1 MNKFDYK
8 NLTPFKWFVL
18 ENFPFIEADFDAL
31 TEWQLFCKLGKEMN
45 KIINSENTLG
55 TQVENVT
62 NAFIELQK
70 FVNNYFANLDVQ
82 EEINN
87 KLNTMAQDG
96 TLQNIISEFLKIKT
110 ELLFNSV
117 SEMLTSNNLIE
128 GSTAKTLGYY
138 NFNDGGSARYKI
150 VNDNSL
156 IVDNM
161 TVYLLNNGLKAVLIY
176 DTKIN
181 IMSLGARKQ
190 DKENNKYDIK
200 PYIEKYFDLLDKNKN
215 RLTLYIPAG
224 VWYCSAYEIL
234 YTYGFVIEG
243 DNPSWQTYASGG
255 TTICSYENNQ
265 SYIFKI
271 GSSNVMVNNFT
282 FKNITFSSGDFLYF
296 ENGNNFR
303 IPDNNTKIIESALNL
318 YYAGFGIFEN
328 IAFNHIIGHIMAV
341 TSSWEMR
348 FDKLFISNC
357 SNINDCLIDFRPI
370 DATLNENA
378 NISNFEIQELNVE
391 AINGNI
397 IKTQLGCI
405 LIDSVI
411 NNFHFEPFTCNLEN
425 CSQHELNDGEFD
437 SNNVKHLSLFDINGD
452 CHILVNNILLN
463 NIAFRYIKNDN
474 TQYIYDT
481 IYNITNTNKYA
492 EFCSQVD
499 NIIIQ
504 GMKRTL
510 NILLQE
516 TIDNTVKASSTF
528 ILNNIINTTP
538 FGCIFNV
545 KYFPT
550 IINKAILRN
559 TRNRMLSLMNNN
571 FNAFCNYTRNADND
585 LRRFLFYDSEV
596 INDNLLAVKP
606 NITTTGIFCNT
617 SIKGNKINIRA
628 KIENGK
634 TYKLTIAK
642 PDYSRALS
650 FELLG
655 TGNYKLYEL
664 DMTPISAFFKDDP
677 KIILYSANTNTE
689 EIDVSLD
696 YFYFE

>member
-1 MNKFDYK
+1 MINKK
-8 NLTPFKWFVL
+8 LTPFRWCML
-18 ENFPFIEADFDAL
+18 QTFPFIEATFDAIDNYGL
-31 TEWQLFCKLGKEMN
+31 LCKIVEYVNKNILKTNELGIK
-45 KIINSENTLG
+45 
-55 TQVENVT
+55 VE
-62 NAFIELQK
+62 EL
-70 FVNNYFANLDVQ
+70 NNWFNNLDVQ
-82 EEINN
+82 DEINK
-87 KLNTMAQDG
+87 KLDEMAESG
-96 TLQNIISEFLKIKT
+96 ELQNIIGEFLKINT
-110 ELLFNSV
+110 QLIYNTV
-117 SEMLTSNNLIE
+117 AEMKSSNNLIV
-128 GSTAKTLGYY
+128 GSTAKTLGFYEL
-138 NFNDGGSARYKI
+138 NDGGKATYKI
-150 VNDNSL
+150 VDDANLN
-156 IVDNM
+156 VDNM
-161 TVYLLNNGLKAVLIY
+161 TVHLLDNGLKAVLQY
-176 DTKIN
+176 NTRIN
-181 IMSLGARKQ
+181 IMTLGARKQ

-243 DNPSWQTYASGG
+243 DNPNWQSYASGG

-318 YYAGFGIFEN
+318 YYAGLGIFEN

-397 IKTQLGCI
+397 IKTQLGCK

-425 CSQHELNDGEFD
+425 CSKHELNDGEFD

-516 TIDNTVKASSTF
+516 TEENTIKASSTF
-528 ILNNIINTTP
+528 ILNNIINTTAYS
-538 FGCIFNV
+538 CIFNV

-550 IINKAILRN
+550 IINRAVLRN
-559 TRNRMLSLMNNN
+559 TRNQMISLMNND
-571 FNAFCNYTRNADND
+571 FNAFCDYTRNADND
-585 LRRFLFYDSEV
+585 LRRFLYYDVNV
-596 INDNLLAVKP
+596 INNNFLSVKP
-606 NITTTGIFCNT
+606 NVTTTGIFCN
-617 SIKGNKINIRA
+617 SSMKGNKIYIRA

-634 TYKLTIAK
+634 TYKLTVAK

-650 FELLG
+650 FDLVG
-655 TGNYKLYEL
+655 TGVYKLYKL
-664 DMTPISAFFKDDP
+664 DMTPISSFLKDDP
-677 KIILYSANTNTE
+677 KIIFYSANTNKE
-689 EIDVSLD
+689 DIDVSLD
-696 YFYFE
+696 YFYFEQ

>member
-1 MNKFDYK
+1 MNKFNYK

-55 TQVENVT
+55 SQMENVT

-70 FVNNYFANLDVQ
+70 FVNNYFDNLDVQ

-234 YTYGFVIEG
+234 YTYGFVMEG
-243 DNPSWQTYASGG
+243 DNPTWQTYDAGG

-282 FKNITFSSGDFLYF
+282 FKNITFSSGDYLYF

-370 DATLNENA
+370 DTTLNENA

-397 IKTQLGCI
+397 IKTQLGCK

-425 CSQHELNDGEFD
+425 CTQHELNDGEFD
-437 SNNVKHLSLFDINGD
+437 ADNVKHLSLFDINGD
-452 CHILVNNILLN
+452 CHLLVNNILLN
-463 NIAFRYIKNDN
+463 NIAFRYIKNN
-474 TQYIYDT
+474 ENQYIYDT
-481 IYNITNTNKYA
+481 IYNITNTSKYA

-516 TIDNTVKASSTF
+516 TEENTTKASSTF

-538 FGCIFNV
+538 YKCIYNV

-550 IINKAILRN
+550 IVNKAILRN
-559 TRNRMLSLMNNN
+559 TRNQMRSFFNNE

-585 LRRFLFYDSEV
+585 LRRFLYYDENV
-596 INDNLLAVKP
+596 MNDNFLAVKP
-606 NITTTGIFCNT
+606 ISTSFGIFCNA
-617 SIKGNKINIRA
+617 SMKGNKIFVRA

-634 TYKLTIAK
+634 TYKMTIGNPNYTRTLT
-642 PDYSRALS
+642 
-650 FELLG
+650 FELVG
-655 TGNYKLYEL
+655 SGSYKLYEL
-664 DMTPISAFFKDDP
+664 DMTSIASYLKDNP
-677 KIILYSANTNTE
+677 QLIFYSSTE
-689 EIDVSLD
+689 ESVDVSLD

>member
-1 MNKFDYK
+1 MSDNINFDYK
-8 NLTPFKWFVL
+8 NLSPFKWFVL

-31 TEWQLFCKLGKEMN
+31 TEWQLFCKIGKEMN
-45 KIINSENTLG
+45 KIIDSQNIVGEQAENL
-55 TQVENVT
+55 T
-62 NAFIELQK
+62 NAFNELQNY
-70 FVNNYFANLDVQ
+70 VNNYFDNLDVQ

-87 KLNTMAQDG
+87 KLNEMAESG
-96 TLQNIISEFLKIKT
+96 ELQNIIGEFLRINSQ
-110 ELLFNSV
+110 LIFNSV
-117 SEMLTSNNLIE
+117 SDMKSSNNLIV
-128 GSTAKTLGYY
+128 GSTAKTLGFY
-138 NFNDGGSARYKI
+138 NINDGGNAIYKI
-150 VNDNSL
+150 VDDSSL
-156 IVDNM
+156 NIDNM
-161 TVYLLNNGLKAVLIY
+161 FVHLLDNGLKAVLIY

-190 DKENNKYDIK
+190 DKLNNRYDIK
-200 PYIEKYFDLLDKNKN
+200 PYIEKYLSILNQSTN
-215 RLTLYIPAG
+215 RITLFIPSG
-224 VWYCSAYEIL
+224 VWYCSALEIL
-234 YTYGFVIEG
+234 NEYGFSLEG
-243 DNPSWQTYASGG
+243 DNPSWQTYGSGG
-255 TTICSYENNQ
+255 TTISSYVNNQ
-265 SYIFKI
+265 AYIFKV
-271 GSSNVMVNNFT
+271 GSSNQMVNNFA
-282 FKNITFSSGDFLYF
+282 FKNITFSSGDFLYY

-328 IAFNHIIGHIMAV
+328 IAFNHIIGHIMTV

-370 DATLNENA
+370 DATLNKNA

-397 IKTQLGCI
+397 IKTQLGCS

-425 CSQHELNDGEFD
+425 CSQHELDDDEFD

-492 EFCSQVD
+492 EFCSQVN

-504 GMKRTL
+504 GMKITL

-516 TIDNTVKASSTF
+516 NIDNTVKASSTF
-528 ILNNIINTTP
+528 ILNNIINTSP
-538 FGCIFNV
+538 YGCIFNV

-559 TRNRMLSLMNNN
+559 TRNQMLSLMNNN

-585 LRRFLFYDSEV
+585 ARRFLYYDSEV

-606 NITTTGIFCNT
+606 NTTNAGIFCNT

-628 KIENGK
+628 KIEKRKN
-634 TYKLTIAK
+634 I
-642 PDYSRALS
+642 
-650 FELLG
+650 
-655 TGNYKLYEL
+655 
-664 DMTPISAFFKDDP
+664 
-677 KIILYSANTNTE
+677 
-689 EIDVSLD
+689 
-696 YFYFE
+696 